1 MMNTHKYRPYP
12 PVNLPDRQW
21 PNQTITQ
28 APIWCSMDL
37 RDGNQALP
45 TPMHIDQKLK
55 MFELLVGIGFKEI
68 EIGFPSASAVE
79 YQFARK
85 LIEENRIPDD
95 VTIQVLTPA
104 REALIEKTF
113 AAVAG
118 AKKAIIH
125 LYNSTSTVQ
134 RRVTFGLDKT
144 GVKALAVRGA
154 QWMQKLRAAS
164 NNPEAIRFQYSPES
178 FTGTELDYALE
189 VCHAVMNVWQP
200 TPENKAIINFPATVE
215 MCTPNVYADQIEWCH
230 RHLQSRESVVLSI
243 HTHNDRGTAVAA
255 AELAMMA
262 GAERVEGTLF
272 GNGERAGNMDV
283 VTMALNLFAQGV
295 DPQLDFSNLRRIQKI
310 FEQCTG
316 MNIHP
321 RHPYAGELVF
331 TAFSGSHQ
339 DAISKGLKA
348 QQECLDQIWNVPYLP
363 IDPQDVGRFNEAVI
377 RINSQSGKGGIAYIL
392 GQIAGL
398 KLSKEMQIEF
408 GKIIQKLADNVGR
421 ELSPQEIWDCFEREY
436 QYRPDLCTLPEQ
448 DYTKLLLDT
457 YHDTFST

>member
-1 MMNTHKYRPYP
+1 MNIHKYRPYP

-45 TPMHIDQKLK
+45 TPMNIDQKLK
-55 MFELLVGIGFKEI
+55 MFELLVEIGFKEI

-85 LIEENRIPDD
+85 LIEEDHIPDD
-95 VTIQVLTPA
+95 VSIQVLTPA

-134 RRVTFGLDKT
+134 RRVTFGLDKA
-144 GVKALAVRGA
+144 GVKVLAVKGA
-154 QWMQKLRAAS
+154 QCMQKSRTESAH
-164 NNPEAIRFQYSPES
+164 PEAIRFQYSPES

-189 VCHAVMNVWQP
+189 VCHAVMDVWQP

-215 MCTPNVYADQIEWCH
+215 MCTPNIYADQIEWCH
-230 RHLQSRESVVLSI
+230 RHLQNRESILLSI

-255 AELAMMA
+255 AELAVMA

-283 VTMALNLFAQGV
+283 MTMALNLFSQGV
-295 DPQLDFSNLRRIQKI
+295 DPHLDFSNLRHIQKI
-310 FEQCTG
+310 FQQCTG
-316 MNIHP
+316 INVHP

-339 DAISKGLKA
+339 DSISKGLKA
-348 QQECLDQIWNVPYLP
+348 QKECPDQTWSVPYLP
-363 IDPQDVGRFNEAVI
+363 IDPQDVGRFNEALI
-377 RINSQSGKGGIAYIL
+377 RINSQSGKGGVAYIL
-392 GQIAGL
+392 EQISGL
-398 KLSKEMQIEF
+398 KLTKEMQLEV
-408 GKIIQKLADNVGR
+408 GRTIQKLADEAGR
-421 ELSPQEIWDCFEREY
+421 ELSPEEIWERFEREY
-436 QYRPDLCTLPEQ
+436 RLDSRALSQEVAQ
-448 DYTKLLLDT
+448 DY
-457 YHDTFST
+457 